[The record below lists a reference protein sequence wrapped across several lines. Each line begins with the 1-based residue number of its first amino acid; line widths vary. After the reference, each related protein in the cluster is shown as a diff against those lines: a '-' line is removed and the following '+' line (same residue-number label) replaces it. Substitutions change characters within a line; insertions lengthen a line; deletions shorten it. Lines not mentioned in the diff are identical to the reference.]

1 MKTGSWDS
9 EYKCSEPNGGVHQI
23 CIERIAETTNKFSLN
38 TGQTD
43 WSTGRGADNH
53 CVCLGAWS
61 MYVARKNKNQIS
73 DDGQRQLKCDAIP
86 RIAMTKN
93 YVKNFSKNENYQGW

>member
-9 EYKCSEPNGGVHQI
+9 EYKCSERNGGVHQI

-86 RIAMTKN
+86 RIALTKN